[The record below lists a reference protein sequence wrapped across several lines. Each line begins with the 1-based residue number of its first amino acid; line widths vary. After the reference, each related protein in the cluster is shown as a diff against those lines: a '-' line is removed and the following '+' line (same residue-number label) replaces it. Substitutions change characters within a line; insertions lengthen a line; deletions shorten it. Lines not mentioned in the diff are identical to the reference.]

1 MPYSITSFTARAI
14 GVDTVRGG
22 RARNADYRQREY
34 LTEGEIDSLLATAGN
49 SRNPVRDRLAFIPAS
64 RENNAPVTLPE
75 SANGILRVSLRC
87 LNDQR
92 ITAGPVVAVAGEQ
105 PDAGA
110 PSC

>member
-1 MPYSITSFTARAI
+1 MPISDVAMPYSITSFTARAI

-49 SRNPVRDRLAFIPAS
+49 SRNPVRDRLASIPAS

-75 SANGILRVSLRC
+75 SANGILRVSLAVPQRSADNGRSSCGRC
-87 LNDQR
+87 
-92 ITAGPVVAVAGEQ
+92 G
-105 PDAGA
+105 
-110 PSC
+110 